1 MTQPPQRGQVWTIDL
16 DPVRGHEQGGRRPSL
31 VVSADVLNQ
40 GPSGLVVV
48 VPITSV
54 RKRSAY
60 HIGVEPPEGGLRR
73 SSFLKPED
81 VRSISIERLGRRLGA
96 VSSETL
102 QAVETRLR
110 VLLEL

>member
-1 MTQPPQRGQVWTIDL
+1 MTQAPQRGQVWTVDL
-16 DPVRGHEQGGRRPSL
+16 DPARGHEQRGRRPSL
-31 VVSADVLNQ
+31 VVSVDALNE

-96 VSSETL
+96 VSPSTMEV
-102 QAVETRLR
+102 VETRLR
-110 VLLEL
+110 ILLDL